1 MVEEL
6 TKYLPSDIEFISQFI
21 GEIAL
26 LAVLFVLRLIGIDFF
41 IKFLR
46 LYHYLAMVV
55 TYVVSRR
62 KFILLYT
69 DADDQGASTYRLLQ
83 QLQLAQRDRKVR
95 LVALKSPEDILKWP
109 LSARFVDA
117 VTLLISDVSPLST
130 NARTRDLIQHK
141 LVKFVHNGGLLILG
155 HDALYRRSRNHIL
168 QQLYGVTLT
177 QFDPRKGQKVCY
189 QKNTDPERSCAVSA
203 LLTGLPEQFELDDGE
218 VVTGQ
223 WPVCTEFLYVAP
235 ATANFPEVPL
245 VTVQRIQQGHAIWL
259 NSGDHSP
266 DGPPHSIGKPD
277 PLFVTLLDGLLR
289 HARSVVPC
297 NGNEMVTSS
306 PPSG

>member
-6 TKYLPSDIEFISQFI
+6 TQYLPSDIEFISIFL

-46 LYHYLAMVV
+46 LYHYLAMVSS
-55 TYVVSRR
+55 YVLSRR
-62 KFILLYT
+62 KFVLLYT
-69 DADDQGASTYRLLQ
+69 DADDQGASTYRLVQ
-83 QLQLAQRDRKVR
+83 QLQVTQQDRKVR

-109 LSARFVDA
+109 LSGRFVDA
-117 VTLLISDVSPLST
+117 VALLISDVSPLST
-130 NARTRDLIQHK
+130 NAKTRDLIQQK
-141 LVKFVHNGGLLILG
+141 LVNYVHNGGLLILG

-189 QKNTDPERSCAVSA
+189 QKNKDPERACAMSA
-203 LLTGLPEQFELDDGE
+203 LLTELPEQFELDDGE

-223 WPVCTEFLYVAP
+223 WPVCTEFLFVAP
-235 ATANFPEVPL
+235 ATTNFPEVPL
-245 VTVQRIQQGHAIWL
+245 VTIQRIQQGYAVWL

-266 DGPPHSIGKPD
+266 EGPPHSIGKPD
-277 PLFVTLLDGLLR
+277 PLFVKLLDGLLR
-289 HARSVVPC
+289 HSRGAEPC
-297 NGNEMVTSS
+297 NGNEIVTSS

>member
-1 MVEEL
+1 MVEEI
-6 TKYLPSDIEFISQFI
+6 TRYLPSDIEFISQFI

-26 LAVLFVLRLIGIDFF
+26 LALLFVLRLVGIDFF

-46 LYHYLAMVV
+46 FYHYVAMVAN
-55 TYVVSRR
+55 YVFSRR

-69 DADDQGASTYRLLQ
+69 DADDQGASTYRLTQ
-83 QLQLAQRDRKVR
+83 QLQITQQDRKVR

-109 LSARFVDA
+109 LKARFVDA

-130 NARTRDLIQHK
+130 NARTRDLIQQR
-141 LVKFVHNGGLLILG
+141 LVNFVHHGGLLILG

-168 QQLYGVTLT
+168 QKLYGVTLT
-177 QFDPRKGQKVCY
+177 EFNARKGQKVCY
-189 QKNTDPERSCAVSA
+189 QKNTDPERSCVVSD

-218 VVTGQ
+218 VVTGL
-223 WPVCTEFLYVAP
+223 WPNCTEFLFVAP
-235 ATANFPEVPL
+235 ATDSFPEVPL
-245 VTVQRIQQGHAIWL
+245 VTLQRIQQGYAIWL

-289 HARSVVPC
+289 HARSVAPC

>member
-1 MVEEL
+1 MVEEI
-6 TKYLPSDIEFISQFI
+6 TRYLPSEIEFISIFI

-26 LAVLFVLRLIGIDFF
+26 LAVLFLLRLIGIDFF

-46 LYHYLAMVV
+46 FYHYLAMMSS
-55 TYVVSRR
+55 YVISRR

-69 DADDQGASTYRLLQ
+69 DADDQGASTYRLVQ
-83 QLQLAQRDRKVR
+83 QLQATQADRKVR

-130 NARTRDLIQHK
+130 NARTRDLIQRK
-141 LVKFVHNGGLLILG
+141 LVHYVHNGGLLILG

-168 QQLYGVTLT
+168 QELYGVTLT
-177 QFDPRKGQKVCY
+177 QFDPRKDQKVRY
-189 QKNTDPERSCAVSA
+189 LKNQDPERSCAANS
-203 LLTGLPEQFELDDGE
+203 LLQGLPEQFELDDGE
-218 VVTGQ
+218 VVTGK
-223 WPVCTEFLYVAP
+223 WPVCTEFLYVTP
-235 ATANFPEVPL
+235 ATATFPEVPL
-245 VTVQRIQQGHAIWL
+245 VTVQRIQQGHAVWL

-277 PLFVTLLDGLLR
+277 PLFIKLLDGLLR
-289 HARSVVPC
+289 HARATAPC
-297 NGNEMVTSS
+297 SDNEIVTSS
-306 PPSG
+306 PPSE